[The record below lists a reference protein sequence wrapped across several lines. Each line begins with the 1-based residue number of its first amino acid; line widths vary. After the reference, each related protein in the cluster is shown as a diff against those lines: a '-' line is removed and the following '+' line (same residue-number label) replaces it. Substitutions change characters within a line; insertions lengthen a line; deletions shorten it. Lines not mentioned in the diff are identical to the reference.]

1 METQRKREPPK
12 YQKHVISWLEIDSWY
27 CKTRTDLKQAVE
39 NIGCQHNTVLTVLNL
54 IAVNWGML

>member
-1 METQRKREPPK
+1 METQRKKEPSK
-12 YQKHVISWLEIDSWY
+12 YQKHVISWLKIDSWY

-39 NIGCQHNTVLTVLNL
+39 SMGCQLNRVLTVLNV